1 VLVVYFGAYL
11 LLGFVESGLLLG
23 RHLSERGREAG
34 EPAPAEG
41 VLDDEDEVDEQDF
54 L

>member
-1 VLVVYFGAYL
+1 VVYFGAYL

-23 RHLSERGREAG
+23 RHLSARREAG
-34 EPAPAEG
+34 APMPAEG
-41 VLDDEDEVDEQDF
+41 MLEEEDEVDEQDF

>member
-1 VLVVYFGAYL
+1 MLVVYFGAYL

-23 RHLSERGREAG
+23 RHLSERREAG

>member
-1 VLVVYFGAYL
+1 MPT
-11 LLGFVESGLLLG
+11 LG
-23 RHLSERGREAG
+23 RAFRTPFRTKEHAPEKRQLREAG

-41 VLDDEDEVDEQDF
+41 VLEDEDEVDEQDF